1 MLKYLN
7 SPLKLTG
14 TLLILAGALIATL
27 SIGQFLFLGLSVI
40 SLGILIH
47 VTNGILLKSEMKYAM
62 KKVFEIGLILFIS
75 VFCSLLLLDYLG
87 VISLN
92 LWWEMCSLLCYSYC
106 VSLEEINKATTF
118 IVAFL
123 CGYGFGILVATANEL
138 FPFLL

>member
-92 LWWEMCSLLCYSYC
+92 L
-106 VSLEEINKATTF
+106 
-118 IVAFL
+118 
-123 CGYGFGILVATANEL
+123 
-138 FPFLL
+138 